1 MITYNPGNVP
11 DDPKQLPEFLRQ
23 EFLSMLQAIQR
34 AEPFIRLEVTTVVPS
49 KSQDGDVYEA
59 DGSGWNPGSGAGTYI
74 KRSGSWV
81 KLG

>member
-34 AEPFIRLEVTTVVPS
+34 AEPFIRLEVTTVAPA
-49 KSQDGDVYEA
+49 KSLDGDIYEA
-59 DGSGWNPGSGAGTYI
+59 KAPWDPGSGDGTYI
-74 KRSGSWV
+74 KRAGSWV